1 MKDNYGEVVFSGF
14 IVFIIAMIIVMGYT
28 VHKEI
33 ETKLVEQ
40 QILQNELTVTLH
52 DSEYV
57 YVVDG
62 VELSEIDSKTIE
74 DIYKY
79 NVTID
84 HENKIVVLT
93 SRTED

>member
-57 YVVDG
+57 VDG